1 MEQSRIG
8 CSSILNFNRRCKAG
22 MSPRPP
28 EIVLSEQERAELE
41 RLVRGYTT
49 GQQLAVRARIVLAA
63 GDGLN
68 NSQIARWLDLDDET
82 PGHWRGRWLAFR
94 DMPATGGSQRGR
106 AAGGC
111 AALWCAG
118 EVHAGAGVPNH
129 RPGL

>member
-1 MEQSRIG
+1 
-8 CSSILNFNRRCKAG
+8 

-28 EIVLSEQERAELE
+28 EIVLSEQERAKLE

-68 NSQIARWLDLDDET
+68 NSEIARWLGLDDET

-94 DMPATGGSQRGR
+94 PGRTGF
-106 AAGGC
+106 
-111 AALWCAG
+111 
-118 EVHAGAGVPNH
+118 GAP
-129 RPGL
+129 RPETRPDRHLGTKIRRQ

>member
-1 MEQSRIG
+1 
-8 CSSILNFNRRCKAG
+8 

-82 PGHWRGRWLAFR
+82 PGHWAASRFR
-94 DMPATGGSQRGR
+94 STDQPVESPR
-106 AAGGC
+106 AGGRNRAPGHRRADLATAC
-111 AALWCAG
+111 REAAQK
-118 EVHAGAGVPNH
+118 
-129 RPGL
+129 RPTSS